1 MPTASLANPSRAK
14 KIHKALNKPE
24 KCPLYDLGKMTPQA
38 LPDRLEMLP
47 AADDKSVWD
56 MAPAGLSSGGFF
68 IGAWE
73 GAFPGMD
80 QAQSQRGLTAAGYL
94 LGIWQTGTGRLGW
107 RCCEDFRFNQIL
119 SAAGSPP
126 CRQNHGSRG

>member
-14 KIHKALNKPE
+14 KIHKTLNKPE

-56 MAPAGLSSGGFF
+56 MAPAGFSSGGFF
-68 IGAWE
+68 NPGAE
-73 GAFPGMD
+73 FPNDGFF
-80 QAQSQRGLTAAGYL
+80 QFRRWVRQRG
-94 LGIWQTGTGRLGW
+94 
-107 RCCEDFRFNQIL
+107 FF
-119 SAAGSPP
+119 
-126 CRQNHGSRG
+126 

>member
-14 KIHKALNKPE
+14 KIHKTLNKPE
-24 KCPLYDLGKMTPQA
+24 KCPLNHLGKMTSQA

-68 IGAWE
+68 IGVWD
-73 GAFPGMD
+73 GGIPG
-80 QAQSQRGLTAAGYL
+80 
-94 LGIWQTGTGRLGW
+94 
-107 RCCEDFRFNQIL
+107 
-119 SAAGSPP
+119 
-126 CRQNHGSRG
+126 HGSGPITKGPDDSRISFGDLANRHRQARVEML

>member
-73 GAFPGMD
+73 GAFPAMD

-119 SAAGSPP
+119 SAAGSHP

>member
-1 MPTASLANPSRAK
+1 MPTAILANPSSSK

-24 KCPLYDLGKMTPQA
+24 KCPLNHLGKMTSQA

-68 IGAWE
+68 ICAW
-73 GAFPGMD
+73 GGDISGHRSGPIKKGPDDSRISFGDLAD
-80 QAQSQRGLTAAGYL
+80 RHQQARMEML
-94 LGIWQTGTGRLGW
+94 
-107 RCCEDFRFNQIL
+107 
-119 SAAGSPP
+119 
-126 CRQNHGSRG
+126 